1 MSQAATATDL
11 DLDIIQKKRLGQ
23 WRKNGAVSINEAFI
37 IWYQTIS
44 NNIMIK
50 YGKMLVINYNVVYIY
65 HNHLFFFNIVY
76 NYSYIIQWLYMVHEA
91 LAGDS
96 TIKTRSE
103 DLWMNISGYSWVC
116 VYILVGGLVAIL
128 YFPIYWVSNH
138 PNWLIFFR
146 GVQTTNQYIYIYG
159 HSFAEM

>member
-1 MSQAATATDL
+1 
-11 DLDIIQKKRLGQ
+11 
-23 WRKNGAVSINEAFI
+23 
-37 IWYQTIS
+37 
-44 NNIMIK
+44 MIK

-65 HNHLFFFNIVY
+65 HNHLFFFNIIY

-138 PNWLIFFR
+138 PN
-146 GVQTTNQYIYIYG
+146 
-159 HSFAEM
+159 